1 MTRMVCSANWKTFWA
16 WAVTGSLALAPVPS
30 VAQALRNSAELEQE
44 FRLQIRP
51 ILQRFCHECHAG
63 DRTEAEIDLSVFVDM
78 SKVRKQTK
86 VWQKIRTMLD
96 SGQMPPKK
104 SKQPPPAQRKLL
116 LQWVRDHLRREA
128 QARAGDP
135 GPVTLRRLSN
145 DEYTYSIRDLTGIAS
160 LDPARQFPVDGAA
173 GEGFTNTGSGLVMSP
188 ALVQK
193 FLDAAKSISEHAV
206 LGPNDIRF
214 SAYATRRDQS
224 DELMARIQEFYR
236 RFTSDGGGSR
246 VNLQGIVFD
255 TNQGGRL
262 PLLRYLAATIAERE
276 ALVGGSKT
284 LEAVAQQHK
293 LNGRYLALL
302 WHALNGDARTPQS
315 PPLDS
320 VRRNWRNA
328 GPADAAALVTEVEKW
343 QSTLWKFNSI
353 GHIGRVGGPRAW
365 MEPANPVTMR
375 QELKLKLPPS
385 PGGQDV
391 VFYLVVG
398 DAGDG
403 REQDVVVWKNP
414 RLEGGGQPPLPLSK
428 VAGLQQRLLEL
439 RRALLQNTARFLSVA
454 AQAGRQPNTKQ
465 LAAAHN
471 LNADALQIW
480 LNYLG
485 LADSGPVAVRGHFTK
500 TMSKAANYDF
510 VKGWGTP
517 ATPSVVA
524 NASDQEVR
532 IPGISRPHSV
542 VVHPSPSLY
551 AAVGWQSPLTGV
563 IRVQSRIADA
573 HPECGNGVAWYLQHR
588 TSAKTGNLW
597 TGDFAVRGTAT
608 MPAKTLTVRKGEL
621 ISLLVGPRQGNHACD
636 LTEVNL
642 VITEATGAK
651 RVWDLAADVSGNILQ
666 SNPHADSHGHPGVWH
681 FYKGALTEIAQ
692 APASLVSIPSGS
704 LLAQWQAEKDDAKRR
719 TLADRIQALVT
730 GKPPTAADSADGRL
744 YRQIHQVVAAV
755 NHTAL
760 AAAQESLDKRFGSQ
774 RDDVTANDMLVRA
787 PSIVEF
793 RVAASLIAGRELVAS
808 GIMHPKHGRSGSTQ
822 LSLTSARP
830 TQVALNPSLPVLVG
844 GDAAQARVNQGF
856 DAFRQLFPA
865 ALCYARIVPVD
876 ETVTLTLFHRE
887 DSQLRRLMLDD
898 QQAAQ
903 LDRLWD
909 ELYFVSQEPLKLVVA
924 FEQISEFATQDRP
937 DLVKAFKPML
947 KPITDRATA
956 FRRRLLATEPQHMQ
970 SVLRI
975 ADRAWRRKLTDGEQS
990 ALRALYRTLRQS
1002 GNSHGQAIRLTLAR
1016 VLTSPA
1022 FLYRR
1027 EQTVPGKQ
1035 ATPVS
1040 PPELAT
1046 RLSYFLWSSL
1056 PDGKLREVADQGGLI
1071 HEKSLLAETRRML
1084 SDHRVRRLAIQFAC
1098 QWLHVRGFDQ
1108 NDDKNEKLYPQFAG
1122 LRGAMYEESVRF
1134 FEDMIRN
1141 NGSILGLIDADH
1153 TFLNEALAK
1162 HYGIDDVRGAE
1173 WRRVD
1178 GVRQHG
1184 RGGVLGMSSVLASQ
1198 SGASRTSPILRGNWV
1213 FETLLG
1219 QRLPRPPANV
1229 PQLPE
1234 TVPGDL
1240 TARQL
1245 IERHSSAPGCAKC
1258 HSQIDPYGFALE
1270 RYDTIGR
1277 LRPGSVNTKTRLADG
1292 QRVEG
1297 LQGLRDY
1304 LLKQK
1309 RDVVVRQFCR
1319 KLLGYAL
1326 GRSVQLSDEPL
1337 LERMRQVLETQ
1348 DYGFHSA
1355 VETIVVSPQ
1364 FREVRGRDMIED

>member
-1 MTRMVCSANWKTFWA
+1 MVCRANWKACLA
-16 WAVTGSLALAPVPS
+16 WAVIGAMTLAPVPS
-30 VAQALRNSAELEQE
+30 VAQAIRNSAELEQD
-44 FRLQIRP
+44 FRLQIQP
-51 ILQRFCHECHAG
+51 LLKRFCHECHAG

-78 SKVRKQTK
+78 SHVRKQTK
-86 VWQKIRTMLD
+86 VWQKIRVMLD

-104 SKQPPPAQRKLL
+104 SKQPSSAQRKQLR
-116 LQWVRDHLRREA
+116 QWVRDHLRHEA
-128 QARAGDP
+128 EARAGDP

-145 DEYTYSIRDLTGIAS
+145 DEYTYSVRDLTRIAS
-160 LDPARQFPVDGAA
+160 LDPTRQFPVDGAA

-188 ALVQK
+188 ALVRK
-193 FLDAAKSISEHAV
+193 FLDAAKSISAHAV
-206 LGPNDIRF
+206 LSPEGIRF

-236 RFTSDGGGSR
+236 RFTSDSGGSR

-276 ALVGGSKT
+276 ALASGSKT
-284 LEAVAQQHK
+284 LEAVADQHN
-293 LNGRYLALL
+293 LNRKYLAML
-302 WHALNGDARTPQS
+302 WRALTADANVARS
-315 PPLDS
+315 LPLDAL
-320 VRRNWRNA
+320 RRSWRMA
-328 GPADAAALVTEVEKW
+328 GPVDAAALVTEVEKW
-343 QSTLWKFNSI
+343 QTALWKFNSI
-353 GHIGRVGGPRAW
+353 GHIGRVGGPKAW
-365 MEPANPVTMR
+365 MEPANPVTVR

-385 PGGQDV
+385 PRGQDV
-391 VFYLVVG
+391 VFYLVAG
-398 DAGDG
+398 AAGDG
-403 REQDVVVWKNP
+403 HAEDVVVWKNP
-414 RLEGGGQPPLPLSK
+414 RLEGGGRPPLPLSK
-428 VAGLQQRLLEL
+428 VAGLQQRLAEL
-439 RRALLQNTARFLSVA
+439 RRVMLQNTARFLSVA
-454 AQAGRQPNTKQ
+454 AQAGPKPNTKQ
-465 LAAAHN
+465 LAVVHN

-485 LADSGPVAVRGHFTK
+485 LAGSGPVAVRGHFTE
-500 TMSKAANYDF
+500 TTRKAANYDF
-510 VKGWGTP
+510 VNGWGTP

-551 AAVGWQSPLTGV
+551 VAVGWQSPLTGV
-563 IRVQSRIADA
+563 IRVESRIADA
-573 HPECGNGVAWYLQHR
+573 HPECGNGVEWFLQHR
-588 TSAKTGNLW
+588 TDAKTGNLW
-597 TGDFAVRGTAT
+597 TGDFAGRGTAT

-621 ISLLVGPRQGNHACD
+621 ISLLVGPRQGNHSCD

-642 VITEATGAK
+642 VITETTGKK
-651 RVWDLAADVSGNILQ
+651 RVWDLAGDVSGNILQ
-666 SNPHADSHGHPGVWH
+666 SNPHADRHGHPGVWH
-681 FYKGALTEIAQ
+681 FYKGAMAEIAQ
-692 APASLVSIPSGS
+692 NPASLVSIPSGS
-704 LLAQWQAEKDDAKRR
+704 LLAQWQSEKDAGKRR
-719 TLADRIQALVT
+719 ALADRIQALVT
-730 GKPPTAADSADGRL
+730 GKRPTAADSADGLL
-744 YRQIHQVVAAV
+744 YRQIHQVVASV

-760 AAAQESLDKRFGSQ
+760 AEPKQSPDKRFSNHLQ
-774 RDDVTANDMLVRA
+774 RDDVTANDMIVRA

-793 RVAASLIAGRELVAS
+793 RVAAALVAGRELVAS
-808 GIMHPKHGRSGSTQ
+808 GIMDPQHGRSGSAQ
-822 LSLTSARP
+822 LSLTLTRP
-830 TQVALNPSLPVLVG
+830 TDVPLNASLPILVG
-844 GDAAQARVNQGF
+844 GDAAQARVNQSL

-903 LDRLWD
+903 LDHLWD

-956 FRRRLLATEPQHMQ
+956 FQQRLIAVEPGHLR
-970 SVLRI
+970 SVLRF
-975 ADRAWRRKLTDGEQS
+975 ADRAWRRKLTAGEKS
-990 ALRALYRTLRQS
+990 ALLALYRTLRKS
-1002 GNSHGQAIRLTLAR
+1002 GNSHDETIRLTLAR

-1027 EQTVPGKQ
+1027 EQTAPGKR

-1040 PPELAT
+1040 HAELAT

-1056 PDGKLREVADQGGLI
+1056 PDDRLREVADQGALMR
-1071 HEKSLLAETRRML
+1071 EESLLAETRRML
-1084 SDHRVRRLAIQFAC
+1084 TDDRVRRLAIQFAC

-1134 FEDMIRN
+1134 FEDMFRN

-1162 HYGIDDVRGAE
+1162 HYGVDGVRGAE

-1178 GVRQHG
+1178 GMRQHG

-1213 FETLLG
+1213 YETLLG

-1245 IERHSSAPGCAKC
+1245 IERHSSTPGCAKC

-1277 LRPGSVNTKTRLADG
+1277 LRPGAVDTKTRLADG
-1292 QRVEG
+1292 HRVDG
-1297 LQGLRDY
+1297 IQGLRDY

-1309 RDVVVRQFCR
+1309 RAVVVRQFCR

-1337 LERMRQVLETQ
+1337 LDTMQQVLETH

-1355 VETIVVSPQ
+1355 VETIVSSRQ